1 MEHRGGGT
9 GRASRRVRTQ
19 RHVPGR
25 VEALPQRLS
34 RRGVADLF
42 PRGGLTDF
50 EAARRRPSLRGG
62 EPYEGAG
69 LGLREG
75 KPGRHLGRPSRRR
88 RRSAPWLN
96 EQLVWWKGSADEL
109 RIVSPRAENG

>member
-1 MEHRGGGT
+1 M
-9 GRASRRVRTQ
+9 Q
-19 RHVPGR
+19 W
-25 VEALPQRLS
+25 
-34 RRGVADLF
+34 RGVADLF
-42 PRGGLTDF
+42 PRGWLTDF

-109 RIVSPRAENG
+109 RIVSPRAENGHHHRRRRPAPPPGGPAAARG